1 MKKLLYALPGSLIIF
16 SAVFAAHLPLA
27 AAENKTKERP
37 VTIYTQSEFKLSQE
51 RMKIIDEVLNNA
63 INRNLDMTKPATLQM
78 LESEISRKMPLI
90 PKVPVSNK
98 SHSQFA
104 AEAKK
109 LVRDNATSA
118 AELTAL
124 RAAAEKEAAE
134 KYPLEKPR
142 AKVKF
147 EYKKGP
153 YIEKVEGTF
162 YGAFDRYV
170 QIDGKRISYVDL
182 PEELRARFDR
192 KFNAEKRK
200 TYVEQKVREWERKK
214 AQEEQEKFTE
224 LLAGQDLLNEKNGYI
239 YDRSLKQWITAK
251 DYLQSQMPAAIVKY
265 QAYVKEQQEK
275 ERQARE
281 RDAARAQAQ
290 QGTRN
295 LTGIDTSDESK
306 YKKYRDEAAAKRK
319 KIQQQ
324 YSGVDAYQGFRNA
337 MWGASRE
344 EVAYL
349 FSKISGT
356 RYEQRD
362 FHSKLTLPRYF
373 PAEVVFE
380 FNQNQLIEVVL
391 HYGYLSQ
398 VKGSAEGKKPVSQR
412 LFKADDFNNLIIS
425 LHDICG
431 LSEEEK
437 LAGSQNLFKEIAE
450 GKMTPEKLHPADAGQ
465 EPATCFIFKWI
476 GQDTDMILSFSYD
489 PVQNIYVD
497 VQLTKRKKN
506 ITR

>member
-27 AAENKTKERP
+27 AAEKKPKARS

-51 RMKIIDEVLNNA
+51 RMKIIDEVLDNA
-63 INRNLDMTKPATLQM
+63 ISRNLDITKPATLK
-78 LESEISRKMPLI
+78 LIENEIARKMPLV
-90 PKVPVSNK
+90 PKAPISNK

-118 AELTAL
+118 VELTAL
-124 RAAAEKEAAE
+124 RATAEKEAAE

-162 YGAFDRYV
+162 YGAFDRYI

-192 KFNAEKRK
+192 KFNAEKRQA
-200 TYVEQKVREWERKK
+200 YVDQKLREWEGKK
-214 AQEEQEKFTE
+214 ALEEQEKFTE

-239 YDRSLKQWITAK
+239 YDKNQKQWITAK
-251 DYLQSQMPAAIVKY
+251 EYLQSQLPAAITKY
-265 QAYVKEQQEK
+265 QAYLKKQQEK
-275 ERQARE
+275 EREAKE
-281 RDAARAQAQ
+281 RDGARAQAK
-290 QGTRN
+290 QGSLN

-306 YKKYRDEAAAKRK
+306 YKKYQHEATEKRK

-337 MWGASRE
+337 LWGASRE

-349 FSKISGT
+349 FSKISGA

-391 HYGYLSQ
+391 HYGYISQ
-398 VKGSAEGKKPVSQR
+398 VKSSVDGEKTVSQR
-412 LFKADDFNNLIIS
+412 LFQTDNFNSLIIS

-465 EPATCFIFKWI
+465 EPATRFIFKWI

-506 ITR
+506 ISR